1 VLISR
6 PLHRVFWAL
15 ALVGCGA
22 SAAGANETRIQAI
35 DLPPSHGQR
44 AIETDFI
51 DDDLAPKAL
60 PSDRLLEEINGS
72 GEALDLLFPMNR
84 LYTEL
89 RRGLG
94 QYRSRWSR
102 LPQLQIPDGPLLKE
116 RAEGDRV
123 ALLRQRLGLA
133 AGRTYDKALTGAVR
147 DYQAAHGL
155 KADGIA
161 GGGTIASLNLGAA
174 HYEQVIQLNLQRVRA
189 LPTEPGKRYV
199 LVDVPAARLWI
210 YEDGKAKDT
219 MRVIVGNR
227 EQETPML
234 AVNIRYAEVN
244 PYWNIP
250 LDLVKDRVAP
260 RVLSQGLGYL
270 EARRF
275 EVLSDFTDAATVMD
289 PAGIDW
295 KAVADGRLEVR
306 VRQLPGDGNS
316 MGAIKFMMPNDYG
329 IYLHDTPDKSLF
341 AQPERWI
348 SNGCVRVEDA
358 GRLAEWLF
366 GRPPQEATLDPDVRV
381 DLAAPVPVFI
391 TYMTA
396 APSADGSVAFMPDPY
411 GRDVRA
417 LAQMK
422 RSGRPEAEQVAALAD
437 ADKAIVN

>member
-1 VLISR
+1 
-6 PLHRVFWAL
+6 
-15 ALVGCGA
+15 
-22 SAAGANETRIQAI
+22 
-35 DLPPSHGQR
+35 
-44 AIETDFI
+44 
-51 DDDLAPKAL
+51 
-60 PSDRLLEEINGS
+60 
-72 GEALDLLFPMNR
+72 M
-84 LYTEL
+84 
-89 RRGLG
+89 
-94 QYRSRWSR
+94 
-102 LPQLQIPDGPLLKE
+102 
-116 RAEGDRV
+116 
-123 ALLRQRLGLA
+123 
-133 AGRTYDKALTGAVR
+133 
-147 DYQAAHGL
+147 
-155 KADGIA
+155 
-161 GGGTIASLNLGAA
+161 
-174 HYEQVIQLNLQRVRA
+174 RA

-260 RVLSQGLGYL
+260 RVLSQGLGSL

-275 EVLSDFTDAATVMD
+275 EELSDFTDAATVMD

-295 KAVADGRLEVR
+295 QAVADGRLEVR

-366 GRPPQEATLDPDVRV
+366 GRPPQEGTLDPDVRV

-437 ADKAIVN
+437 ADEAIVN